1 MKTNKKSLKKP
12 SALSNS
18 KSPSTPEKSRITKIK
33 DSFTAL
39 TAIVSFVAAV
49 LGLLVL
55 YANNKG
61 AFSELKNDFY
71 VWLYEKDSW
80 TGLFNNF
87 PEGYVDMASMNL
99 SDTGLQLVMIINGG
113 RIDGVISDKKLCKI
127 GFPNGYK
134 LLKWDIGI
142 FGKTAEIQ
150 AFDFE
155 QGFLRE
161 YAKLAVKR
169 DGVVLEVKAKKGS
182 EWLLPQPIRIAQHP
196 TTDTDTAMKGLLK
209 FCDEERAELMNLIIK
224 NRDKPPPWAEGK
236 N

>member
-12 SALSNS
+12 SALSSS
-18 KSPSTPEKSRITKIK
+18 KIPPTPEKSRINKIK
-33 DSFTAL
+33 DGFTAL

-61 AFSELKNDFY
+61 AFSGLKDDFY
-71 VWLYEKDSW
+71 VWLYKKDSW

-99 SDTGLQLVMIINGG
+99 SDTDLQLVMVINGG
-113 RIDGVISDKKLCKI
+113 RIDGVIADKKLCKI

-134 LLKWDIGI
+134 LLTGDIG
-142 FGKTAEIQ
+142 FLGNTAEIQ

-155 QGFLRE
+155 HGFLRE

-196 TTDTDTAMKGLLK
+196 TTDTDTAMKELLK
-209 FCDEERAELMNLIIK
+209 FCDEERTELMNLMLK
-224 NRDKPPPWAEGK
+224 NQNKSLPSTEGK
-236 N
+236 K

>member
-1 MKTNKKSLKKP
+1 MKTTCQTNIGTTQKLGNSLF
-12 SALSNS
+12 SACKYLICMTPASHLGRQMGS
-18 KSPSTPEKSRITKIK
+18 KCRTR
-33 DSFTAL
+33 
-39 TAIVSFVAAV
+39 V
-49 LGLLVL
+49 
-55 YANNKG
+55 
-61 AFSELKNDFY
+61 
-71 VWLYEKDSW
+71 
-80 TGLFNNF
+80 
-87 PEGYVDMASMNL
+87 
-99 SDTGLQLVMIINGG
+99 VMIINGG

-134 LLKWDIGI
+134 LLKGDIGI

-150 AFDFE
+150 AFDFD

-224 NRDKPPPWAEGK
+224 NRDKPPPSAEGK